1 MVNDNTQ
8 VITNKKPSIDIK
20 EMEMCSCVKSTLLT
34 EKIYNGRFYHTTDT
48 NEFFFDWN
56 DKRYLLNW
64 INTSEINEV
73 NLSDVVRFGERI
85 SKLNNDAN
93 YIDIKTLKEWLD
105 INNYRPYEEND
116 LRLVN
121 VENTSDDT
129 EVITTIQKWIS
140 HIRGEIE
147 LFKRNNVGE
156 YLDKN
161 DAVIANPHKNLDK
174 LIENDSLLKKD
185 IELLIEKSKMYWGGD
200 LDF

>member
-8 VITNKKPSIDIK
+8 FIASKKPSVDIK
-20 EMEMCSCVKSTLLT
+20 TMEMYSCIKSVLLT
-34 EKIYNGRFYHTTDT
+34 EKIYNGRLYHTTDT

-56 DKRYLLNW
+56 DKRYSLNW

-93 YIDIKTLKEWLD
+93 YINITTLKEWLD
-105 INNYRPYEEND
+105 ANNYRPYEEPVLIID
-116 LRLVN
+116 
-121 VENTSDDT
+121 NTSDDSD
-129 EVITTIQKWIS
+129 VITSIQNWLS

-147 LFKRNNVGE
+147 LFKRNDVGD
-156 YLDKN
+156 YLDDN
-161 DAVIANPHKNLDK
+161 GSVISDPHKNLDK
-174 LIENDSLLKKD
+174 LVERESLLKTD
-185 IELLIEKSKMYWGGD
+185 IELLIERNKIYWGGD

>member
-1 MVNDNTQ
+1 MINDNTQ
-8 VITNKKPSIDIK
+8 FIANKKPSIDINT
-20 EMEMCSCVKSTLLT
+20 MEMCSCVKSTLLK

-48 NEFFFDWN
+48 NEFFFDWH

-64 INTSEINEV
+64 INTSEINEI

-105 INNYRPYEEND
+105 INNYRPYEEN
-116 LRLVN
+116 LN

-147 LFKRNNVGE
+147 LFKRNDVGE

-174 LIENDSLLKKD
+174 LIENYSLLKND
-185 IELLIEKSKMYWGGD
+185 IELLIEKNKMYWGGD

>member
-8 VITNKKPSIDIK
+8 FITNKKPSVDIK
-20 EMEMCSCVKSTLLT
+20 TMEMCSCIKSVLLD
-34 EKIYNGRFYHTTDT
+34 EKIYNGRLYHTTDT

-56 DKRYLLNW
+56 DKRYSLNW

-93 YIDIKTLKEWLD
+93 YINITTLKEWLD
-105 INNYRPYEEND
+105 ANNYRPYEEPVLNID
-116 LRLVN
+116 
-121 VENTSDDT
+121 NTSDDSD
-129 EVITTIQKWIS
+129 VITSIQNWLS

-147 LFKRNNVGE
+147 LFKRNDVGD
-156 YLDKN
+156 YLDEN
-161 DAVIANPHKNLDK
+161 GSVISDPRKNLDK
-174 LIENDSLLKKD
+174 LVEKESLLKTD
-185 IELLIEKSKMYWGGD
+185 IELLIERNKIYWGGD

>member
-8 VITNKKPSIDIK
+8 FITNKKPSVDIK
-20 EMEMCSCVKSTLLT
+20 TMEMCSCIKSVLLA
-34 EKIYNGRFYHTTDT
+34 EDIYNGRLYHTTDT

-93 YIDIKTLKEWLD
+93 YINITTLKEWLD
-105 INNYRPYEEND
+105 ANNYRPYEEPVLIID
-116 LRLVN
+116 
-121 VENTSDDT
+121 NTSDDSD
-129 EVITTIQKWIS
+129 VITSIQNWLS

-147 LFKRNNVGE
+147 LFKRNDVGD
-156 YLDKN
+156 YLDEN
-161 DAVIANPHKNLDK
+161 GSVISDPRKNLDK
-174 LIENDSLLKKD
+174 LVEKESLLKTD
-185 IELLIEKSKMYWGGD
+185 IELLIERNKIYWGGD

>member
-1 MVNDNTQ
+1 MINDNTQ
-8 VITNKKPSIDIK
+8 FITNKKPSINIDM
-20 EMEMCSCVKSTLLT
+20 MEMCSCVKSTLLL

-64 INTSEINEV
+64 INTSEIKEV

-93 YIDIKTLKEWLD
+93 YIDIKMLKEWLD
-105 INNYRPYEEND
+105 INNYKPYDENN
-116 LRLVN
+116 LN
-121 VENTSDDT
+121 VDNSTDD
-129 EVITTIQKWIS
+129 EVIETIQKWLS
-140 HIRGEIE
+140 HIRGEIKLFNRNE
-147 LFKRNNVGE
+147 LGE

-161 DAVIANPHKNLDK
+161 GSVISKPHDNLDK
-174 LIENDSLLKKD
+174 LVDKNSLLKSD
-185 IELLIEKSKMYWGGD
+185 IELLIEKKSIYWGGD

>member
-1 MVNDNTQ
+1 MINDNTQ
-8 VITNKKPSIDIK
+8 FITNKKPSIDIK
-20 EMEMCSCVKSTLLT
+20 TMEMCSCVKSVLLT
-34 EKIYNGRFYHTTDT
+34 EEIYNGRLYHTTDT
-48 NEFFFDWN
+48 NEFFFDWG

-93 YIDIKTLKEWLD
+93 YINITTLKEWLD
-105 INNYRPYEEND
+105 ANDYRPYEESD
-116 LRLVN
+116 LN
-121 VENTSDDT
+121 IGDISDDK
-129 EVITTIQKWIS
+129 EVITSIQKWLS

-156 YLDKN
+156 YLDMN
-161 DAVIANPHKNLDK
+161 GSVISEPYKNLDK
-174 LIENDSLLKKD
+174 LVERESLLKTD
-185 IELLIEKSKMYWGGD
+185 IELLIERNKIYWGGD

>member
-1 MVNDNTQ
+1 MINDNTQ
-8 VITNKKPSIDIK
+8 FITNKKPSIDINT
-20 EMEMCSCVKSTLLT
+20 MEMCSCVKSTLLT

-48 NEFFFDWN
+48 NEFFFDWH

-64 INTSEINEV
+64 INTSEINEI

-116 LRLVN
+116 LN
-121 VENTSDDT
+121 VENTFDDT

-161 DAVIANPHKNLDK
+161 DVVIANPHKNLDK
-174 LIENDSLLKKD
+174 LIEKDSLLKTD